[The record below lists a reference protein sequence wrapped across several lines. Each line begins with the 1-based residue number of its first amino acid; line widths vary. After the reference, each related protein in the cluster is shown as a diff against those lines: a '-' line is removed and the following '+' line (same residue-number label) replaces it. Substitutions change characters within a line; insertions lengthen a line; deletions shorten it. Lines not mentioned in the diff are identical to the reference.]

1 MPHAQEAKRSR
12 CDAPKRSARIFL
24 ALPENERTWQMAAL
38 NFYQWLK
45 NNRPELLVR
54 GKGDPYQHLKSDLS
68 GLW

>member
-1 MPHAQEAKRSR
+1 MSKKRNEA
-12 CDAPKRSARIFL
+12 DAMRRREVRELFL